1 MPSFSA
7 STGSEGRFLAA
18 RMSHHSLNR
27 ALFVRGVPGVQSS
40 LGRLV
45 PSAALPLLHLLAASV
60 LGVIGA
66 PGRLLCG
73 WFALTKASGSADP
86 EALSSLGTSA
96 SSGVVGLACPP
107 TRCLNAASNSRSPL
121 SPSKVTARKPPGAF
135 ATRAMQLEGMFT
147 AKGGNQV
154 PLPRSEPRDSIEPM
168 VGRARSSINPEPKVS
183 RTRAQS
189 LECKVTRKTDS
200 SNIPSETLDYHTCK
214 NMKMKQIPET

>member
-121 SPSKVTARKPPGAF
+121 SPSTVTARKPPGAF

-154 PLPRSEPRDSIEPM
+154 PLPRSEPRIASNPWL
-168 VGRARSSINPEPKVS
+168 VGLDLLSTLSQRSVEQERNHLNAKSLARPTARTFQAKPSTI
-183 RTRAQS
+183 TRA
-189 LECKVTRKTDS
+189 KT
-200 SNIPSETLDYHTCK
+200 
-214 NMKMKQIPET
+214 

>member
-147 AKGGNQV
+147 AKGGIQV
-154 PLPRSEPRDSIEPM
+154 PSRGQNHGIASNPWLVGLKYLSTLSQRSIESACKTI
-168 VGRARSSINPEPKVS
+168 RIR
-183 RTRAQS
+183 
-189 LECKVTRKTDS
+189 CKVARKTD
-200 SNIPSETLDYHTCK
+200 N
-214 NMKMKQIPET
+214 